1 MMGPNIINID
11 ESKITL
17 DIVKKVITGE
27 MSDQQ
32 AYEILRDGSDD
43 DDDISSQTSLAQTTS
58 DGTLTGMKLF

>member
-1 MMGPNIINID
+1 MGPNIINID

-27 MSDQQ
+27 MSHQP

>member
-43 DDDISSQTSLAQTTS
+43 DDDIPSQTTLAQTTS

>member
-43 DDDISSQTSLAQTTS
+43 DDDAPSQTTLAQNTS